1 MIISGP
7 YDQNFIWKIY
17 LKIVIYIKHI
27 FSVNNVAMTS
37 TFTFRDEMS
46 LIFSIPQQNT
56 RVTNISKK
64 QNKKKHSRSRNIARC
79 HFKSC
84 TDPIYC
90 YTSIFIFNF

>member
-46 LIFSIPQQNT
+46 LIFSIPQ
-56 RVTNISKK
+56 
-64 QNKKKHSRSRNIARC
+64 
-79 HFKSC
+79 
-84 TDPIYC
+84 
-90 YTSIFIFNF
+90 